1 MRKKK
6 ADIIKEAVE
15 KLEAIEKSG
24 DTEGG
29 HIEADDILCDVLK
42 ALGCKEVVDAFEKLD
57 KWYA

>member
-15 KLEAIEKSG
+15 QLKALEKSG
-24 DTEGG
+24 DTEAV
-29 HIEADDILCDVLK
+29 HKDADDILCEVLK